1 MTERELRRTAVIIPP
16 KGRAVLCVWAAVP
29 GLLAAPF
36 VFWQGIL
43 PGLVFAALWAVLVFL
58 ARCRACS
65 FAAVLGART
74 LTVYSGIVLPVRQVF
89 PRRAVTGV
97 QQLRT
102 PLLRLAGASV
112 LIISAPGSRM
122 FLPAVP
128 AAQAGALAHA
138 LAEELPLQRPTRG
151 PAFQQK
157 KSTSTRLQ
165 PCAFCAKRWRS
176 TSSPSSTCCLSGT
189 GPHSGRLCGRTPS
202 CLPCSAG

>member
-74 LTVYSGIVLPVRQVF
+74 LTVYSGIVLPVRQ
-89 PRRAVTGV
+89 
-97 QQLRT
+97 
-102 PLLRLAGASV
+102 ASV

-138 LAEELPLQRPTRG
+138 LAEELL
-151 PAFQQK
+151 
-157 KSTSTRLQ
+157 
-165 PCAFCAKRWRS
+165 
-176 TSSPSSTCCLSGT
+176 
-189 GPHSGRLCGRTPS
+189 
-202 CLPCSAG
+202 